1 MPNHGAY
8 SRRTC
13 SHQECT
19 SRAESHSPH
28 EVVTIVL
35 KAEKS
40 NGAKLILWT
49 CRRDERLATAVEYCK
64 TIGLTFDAINEN
76 LPEMIDYFGG
86 DTRKIYADVYID
98 DKALRMPCGGITDR
112 Y

>member
-1 MPNHGAY
+1 MKIIAVDFDGCIVEDNFPGIGIAIP
-8 SRRTC
+8 
-13 SHQECT
+13 E
-19 SRAESHSPH
+19 
-28 EVVTIVL
+28 TIEIL
-35 KAEKS
+35 KKEKGS
-40 NGAKLILWT
+40 GAKLILWT
-49 CRRDERLATAVEYCK
+49 CRRGERLVTAVEYCK